1 MKILLISKMLEKLVV
16 IIIYAVSSHS
26 SQSAAENVTIEK
38 ILDLTVFGQC
48 NIYLKRFWDSQ
59 QTLDLTEKFIHV
71 QQENRKDYAL
81 TSIENATHVF
91 SGVSP
96 TVSLFE
102 GCVLTVLVGVNPKY
116 GEVLDILM
124 INNNYTYS
132 STPFSTYILISPA
145 YQADSDVIYPRF
157 TMLYLPVRVFYL
169 LLPILQN
176 DDLNLYTRP
185 YLLVC
190 AHCGESSW
198 VKLMSGSSDLAYISS
213 LNFSSSWSRNNVQ
226 ILNKFVVGYD
236 LTGCDEGPW
245 LIAYQSTPIV
255 SSWRDVCFHMY
266 SFMDV
271 LVRSV
276 GRNLTLSSKSERD
289 ISDKRFFGHI
299 EKGYISDQR
308 FSGGFPDAASVWFQ
322 QVGIGQLYFCDCNPK
337 SQSEL
342 LKAWVTPFERSVW
355 LGLIIIF
362 LLLSLLI
369 GVKLQ
374 VGKLNTKNI
383 TAKDFVAPILAIA
396 GIFLRQE
403 GKKIG
408 NQRLLLLTSFCVG
421 VILLLYE
428 NFVTSKLVVPPPKLE
443 YNFSGLLMAAGSK
456 VIYSGEDSPT
466 SLELIELETEA
477 LKWNITYLKAQ
488 FQFNGELH
496 RRKPPLENGT
506 ILSYFGFYSAVD
518 SDDELRKLKLLNNKC
533 HCYIVNHEF
542 RHVNAYIRFSLFQR
556 KRFISILKILL
567 ESGIFSFFNEKIRKH
582 ENDILLTKL
591 SRWLENDIIHSDF
604 FVREETRMG
613 VIKLENLKFIFVIF
627 GGLEFLAVNIFIL
640 KEIGLRMSYVYC
652 KVIVLKCWRAIWSVN
667 YARLANRLS
676 SFNFIR
682 KTFKVVRGSI
692 LKTFSW
698 K

>member
-1 MKILLISKMLEKLVV
+1 MKLFSIKKMLEKLIV
-16 IIIYAVSSHS
+16 IIICAVSLHS

-157 TMLYLPVRVFYL
+157 AMLYLPVRVFYL

-198 VKLMSGSSDLAYISS
+198 VKIMSGSSDLAYISS

-236 LTGCDEGPW
+236 LTGCEEGPW
-245 LIAYQSTPIV
+245 LIAYQSTPII
-255 SSWRDVCFHMY
+255 SSRRDVCFYKY

-276 GRNLTLSSKSERD
+276 GRNLTLSSKSEID
-289 ISDKRFFGHI
+289 HSDNRFA
-299 EKGYISDQR
+299 GYLEEGYVTDPR
-308 FSGGFPDAASVWFQ
+308 FIDVASVAFYYDA
-322 QVGIGQLYFCDCNPK
+322 IGKLYFCDCNPK
-337 SQSEL
+337 SQREL

-383 TAKDFVAPILAIA
+383 SVKDFVAPILAIA

-403 GKKIG
+403 GTKIG

-428 NFVTSKLVVPPPKLE
+428 NFVTSELVVPPPKLE
-443 YNFSGLLMAAGSK
+443 YNFSELLTDFGSK
-456 VIYSGEDSPT
+456 VIYAGKDLPT
-466 SLELIELETEA
+466 RLELLELETEA

-496 RRKPPLENGT
+496 RKKLPLKNGT

-518 SDDELRKLKLLNNKC
+518 SDEELRKLKLLNNKC
-533 HCYIVNHEF
+533 HCYIVNHAF
-542 RHVNAYIRFSLFQR
+542 RHVNANIRFSLFQR
-556 KRFISILKILL
+556 NRFISISKILL

-604 FVREETRMG
+604 FVREETGME

-627 GGLEFLAVNIFIL
+627 GGMEFLAVSIFIL

-667 YARLANRLS
+667 YVRLANRLCS
-676 SFNFIR
+676 CNVIR
-682 KTFKVVRGSI
+682 KTFNVARGSI